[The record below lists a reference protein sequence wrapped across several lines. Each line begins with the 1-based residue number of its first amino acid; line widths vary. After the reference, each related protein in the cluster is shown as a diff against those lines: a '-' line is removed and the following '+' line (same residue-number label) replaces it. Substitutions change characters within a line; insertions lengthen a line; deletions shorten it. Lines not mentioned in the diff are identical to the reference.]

1 MDFPFLSS
9 SDHRDE
15 EINQINTEKIEPNPF
30 QPRKEFSGDDIN
42 ELADSIKNFGVIQPI
57 IVRETDDGYQLIAG
71 ERRLR
76 AAKIAGLSFIPAIVK
91 EMADREVAEIALV
104 ENLQRKDL
112 NFIEEASAYENMV
125 KEFNMTQE
133 QLAEKLGKSQSTI
146 ANKLRLLKLPPEV
159 REELNDSL
167 FSERHA
173 RALLKL
179 DNIEK
184 QMEVLNKIRKQGLT
198 VKETNKLINKLNK
211 KMKKKI
217 IIPGMFILYIRIS
230 GYLEIV
236 LIKLLKKSKRPDL
249 MLKLRKKRKMTII
262 STLFYCHGN
271 IIIRNNFRRGFCWEK
286 LYLL

>member
-30 QPRKEFSGDDIN
+30 QPRKEFSGDDIS

-184 QMEVLNKIRKQGLT
+184 QMEVLNKIRQQGLT

-211 KMKKKI
+211 KNEKEDNNSGDVYTVYKDLRLFRNSINKTIEEIKKAGLNVEVEEKKEDDYYK
-217 IIPGMFILYIRIS
+217 FTIL
-230 GYLEIV
+230 L
-236 LIKLLKKSKRPDL
+236 P
-249 MLKLRKKRKMTII
+249 RK
-262 STLFYCHGN
+262 H
-271 IIIRNNFRRGFCWEK
+271 NNQE
-286 LYLL
+286 

>member
-211 KMKKKI
+211 KNEKEDNNSGDVYTVYKDLRLFRNSINKTIEEIKKAGLNVEVEEKKEDDYYKYT
-217 IIPGMFILYIRIS
+217 IL
-230 GYLEIV
+230 L
-236 LIKLLKKSKRPDL
+236 P
-249 MLKLRKKRKMTII
+249 RK
-262 STLFYCHGN
+262 H
-271 IIIRNNFRRGFCWEK
+271 NNQE
-286 LYLL
+286 